1 MSLTRLELRR
11 ELLALLVL
19 ALLPLLWFG
28 PVVFGGQT
36 LLPADNIYQYEPW
49 RSFARQQ
56 GVGQPHNELL
66 SDLVLEN
73 YAWKLLLRE
82 AVAKR
87 QVPLWNPYLFTG
99 VPFLAAGQHSALY
112 PWTLIYLIL
121 PLPMAYGVFT
131 WLTLALAGINM
142 YLFARIVG
150 IGRAAA
156 LFAGIVYM
164 FSGFFISSVV
174 FPMMIAGAAWLPLL
188 LALIEMVVRKQEEKG
203 NAPFVPVAYIVSGAV
218 VLGLSALAGHVEIT
232 YYTLLVSAMYAFWR
246 LFGVWRR
253 LGVWRPVLRMAGWL
267 VFMVVTGLLLAA
279 VQLIPLYELVSRN
292 FRQGSASYAEVV
304 GWAWPARQILTFL
317 IPDLFGNPSHHSLRN
332 WWTGETLH
340 VWRNAFGQET
350 RTVFWGIKN
359 YVEGANYLG
368 ILTLVLAVAAFW
380 DVGGRLR
387 GEPVRQ
393 PPDRPGWVRPPTG
406 RFFVVGFALLAVLA
420 LAFAF
425 GTPLYAL
432 LFYGLPGY
440 KQLHSAFR
448 WVFPYTLAMAVLAGF
463 GFDRLQLALEGV
475 HEARLGGRRRFRRLT
490 FPDSARLAGV
500 ALTGLGTF
508 ILALLLLS
516 RYWPTPFI
524 ALGERVIAS
533 SVLVQAVFADGV
545 QFWSYEAVQ
554 FLRFGFMLLASGLI
568 LLLAL
573 SPFGQRRVI
582 GPVDAQA
589 EQRALADQGFT
600 WSVGL
605 RLWQFVA
612 LGVIVL
618 DLWLVSADFN
628 PRAEPA
634 WLDFRPPAVLWL
646 EQHQDPAQPWRFTTL
661 QDPLEQKT
669 YNANLGMYSRLH
681 DVRGYDS
688 IIPRQYAEYMSQIQ
702 TQGDLLYNRIA
713 PIYTPNFAALDDPL
727 FHLLGVRYVV
737 TTQTIPNPDYHLVYE
752 GEVRIYENRQAFP
765 RVLFVPQALQVEPDR
780 LWESIRNQDLRQT
793 VVLDTGLAENR
804 RAVIPAPLFGQK
816 RAVRVR
822 HYDLNDVEIEVDVD
836 APGWLVLHDA
846 YFPGWR
852 AYVRPLAA
860 VDTGRGIQESELTVY
875 RANGNFRAVY
885 LAQPGW
891 QVVRFHYTPLS
902 FKLGLYTSFLAGVF
916 LLLLVGWWAWGRFY
930 REAEGETGAVRR
942 VAVNSLVPMTMSLL
956 NKGIDYAFALL
967 YLRILNPAGV
977 GAYSF
982 AVQFYTLF
990 EILVRFGLGTLL
1002 TREVAR
1008 RRQTVEEVGRYLGN
1022 VLVLRTLLWLASL
1035 PLMAVVAG
1043 LYWRADAID
1052 DATVMAIGLFALAL
1066 CFANLSDAFS
1076 SVFYAFERMEYPAGV
1091 ASFVALARVTL
1102 GAFVLLLGGGFVGLA
1117 AVSLLMN
1124 LIQAIWLYELVRR
1137 RILRP
1142 RPETDW
1148 PLQRW
1153 MLQESLPLM
1162 VNHLLATA
1170 FWRVDILILTA
1181 MVGAYGVGLYAAAYK
1196 YIDGLN
1202 VLPSYFT
1209 LAVFPMMARLAGS
1222 SAVDPHD
1229 RQRLLR
1235 TYRLSLRLL
1244 TLLAIPI
1251 AVLVFFAAEPLI
1263 VILGGREYVP
1273 GAVVVL
1279 QILILSIPIGFMN
1292 SLTHYVLIAV
1302 GQQRFLT
1309 GAFVI
1314 GVLFNI
1320 VANLLAIPRYGVA
1333 GAAFVTILS
1342 EFALFFPFY
1351 YAIRR
1356 HLAPLPWFDLL
1367 WRQTLSGLLM
1377 AATLLLVTPFS
1388 LLLALPLACVVYGL
1402 SLIFTGMHR
1411 DADMTVLSR
1420 AILRL
1425 RLPFGFGT
1433 VRER

>member
-19 ALLPLLWFG
+19 TLLPLVWFW
-28 PVVFGGQT
+28 PVIFGGQT

-49 RSFARQQ
+49 RSFAQQQ

-66 SDLVLEN
+66 SDLVLQN
-73 YAWKLLLRE
+73 YPWKRLIRE
-82 AVAKR
+82 AIAGR
-87 QVPLWNPYLFTG
+87 QLPLWNPYLFTG

-112 PWTLIYLIL
+112 PLSLVYYIL

-142 YLFARIVG
+142 YLFARILG

-164 FSGFFISSVV
+164 FSGFFIASVV
-174 FPMMIAGAAWLPLL
+174 FPMMIAAAAWLPLL

-203 NAPFVPVAYIVSGAV
+203 NAPFVPVAYIVGGAI

-232 YYTLLVSAMYAFWR
+232 YYTLLVAAMYSLWR

-267 VFMVVTGLLLAA
+267 LFMAVTGLLLAA
-279 VQLIPLYELVSRN
+279 IQLIPLYELVTQN
-292 FRQGSASYAEVV
+292 FREGSVGYAEVV
-304 GWAWPARQILTFL
+304 GWAWPTRQILTFL
-317 IPDLFGNPSHHSLRN
+317 VPDLFGNPAHHTLRD
-332 WWTGETLH
+332 WWTGETVT

-350 RTVFWGIKN
+350 RTVFWGVKN

-368 ILTLVLAVAAFW
+368 ILTLVLAVAAFF

-393 PPDRPGWVRPPTG
+393 PADRPGWVRPPTG

-463 GFDRLQLALEGV
+463 GFDRLQLALEGI
-475 HEARLGGRRRFRRLT
+475 HLARLGGQRRFRWLT

-500 ALTGLGTF
+500 VLTGVGAVVLG
-508 ILALLLLS
+508 LLLLS
-516 RYWPTPFI
+516 RYWPAPFI

-533 SVLVQAVFADGV
+533 SDLAQAVFADGA
-545 QFWSYEAVQ
+545 QFWSYEAVH
-554 FLRFGFMLLASGLI
+554 FLQFGFMLLASGLI

-582 GPVDAQA
+582 GPVDERA
-589 EQRALADQGFT
+589 EERALADQGFT

-605 RLWQFVA
+605 RLWQAVA
-612 LGVIVL
+612 LVIIFL
-618 DLWLVSADFN
+618 DLWLVGAGFN

-646 EQHQDPAQPWRFTTL
+646 ERHQDPAQPWRFTTL
-661 QDPLEQKT
+661 QDPFEQKT

-688 IIPRQYAEYMSQIQ
+688 IIPRQYAAYMGQIQ

-713 PIYTPNFAALDDPL
+713 PIYMPNLAALDDPL

-737 TTQTIPNPDYHLVYE
+737 TTQTIPNPDYRLVYE
-752 GEVRIYENRQAFP
+752 GEVRIYENLRAFP
-765 RVLFVPQALQVEPDR
+765 RVLFVPQAIRVEPER
-780 LWESIRNQDLRQT
+780 LWETIRSQDLRQT
-793 VVLDTGLAENR
+793 VVLDTGLAETR
-804 RAVIPAPLFGQK
+804 RGVLPDPVFGHK
-816 RAVRVR
+816 RDARVR
-822 HYDLNDVEIEVDVD
+822 RYDLNDVEIEVDVD
-836 APGWLVLHDA
+836 APGWLVLNDA

-860 VDTGRGIQESELTVY
+860 VDTGQGIQESELTIY

-891 QVVRFHYTPLS
+891 QLVRFHYTPLS
-902 FKLGLYTSFLAGVF
+902 FKLGIYTSFLAGVF

-930 REAEGETGAVRR
+930 REEEGETGAVRR
-942 VAVNSLVPMTMSLL
+942 VAVNSLVPMTMSLV

-967 YLRILNPAGV
+967 YMRVLNPAGV

-982 AVQFYTLF
+982 AIQFYTLF
-990 EILVRFGLGTLL
+990 EIVVRFGLGTLL

-1008 RRQTVEEVGRYLGN
+1008 RRQSETEAGRYLGN

-1043 LYWRADAID
+1043 LYRQAGAID
-1052 DATVMAIGLFALAL
+1052 DATVVAIGIFALAL
-1066 CFANLSDAFS
+1066 FFANLSDAFS

-1124 LIQAIWLYELVRR
+1124 VFQAVWLYGLVRR

-1142 RPETDW
+1142 RLESDW
-1148 PLQRW
+1148 SLQRW
-1153 MLQESLPLM
+1153 MLGESLPLM

-1181 MVGAYGVGLYAAAYK
+1181 MVGAYGVGLYSAAYK

-1209 LAVFPMMARLAGS
+1209 LAVFPVMARLAGGNGGDGRDL
-1222 SAVDPHD
+1222 A
-1229 RQRLLR
+1229 RLMR

-1244 TLLAIPI
+1244 TMLAIPI

-1263 VILGGREYVP
+1263 IILGGREYVP
-1273 GAVVVL
+1273 GAVVAL

-1314 GVLFNI
+1314 GVGFNI

-1351 YAIRR
+1351 YAVRR

-1367 WRQTLSGLLM
+1367 WRQVLAGLLM
-1377 AATLLLVTPFS
+1377 AATFLLVTPFS
-1388 LLLALPLACVVYGL
+1388 LLLALPLACAVYGL
-1402 SLIFTGMHR
+1402 GLVLTGAHR
-1411 DADMTVLSR
+1411 SDDM
-1420 AILRL
+1420 AIVYQALPRF
-1425 RLPFGFGT
+1425 RLPFVSGM